1 LPFCRVL
8 IVDGDADTRELYRQ
22 VFTALGWVVIEAS
35 DGREALV
42 RALSEPPS
50 IVVTELWLAFIDGV
64 ALCRLLRSDSLTRHV
79 PILVVTSQG
88 GASSLQQA
96 ERAGANA
103 VLVKP
108 TTPDVIVAKMDRLTE
123 SLAAPA
129 APLSAR
135 HTSLAKQHQ
144 RFETTTPND
153 PTPVLSCPICSER
166 LIYQRTFFGGVNRQN
181 PERWDYLT
189 CLRCGEFSYR
199 HRTRKLRH
207 IA

>member
-1 LPFCRVL
+1 M
-8 IVDGDADTRELYRQ
+8 
-22 VFTALGWVVIEAS
+22 
-35 DGREALV
+35 

-64 ALCRLLRSDSLTRHV
+64 ALCRLLRRDSLTRKV

-96 ERAGANA
+96 ECAGANA

-108 TTPDVIVAKMDRLTE
+108 TTPDVIAAKMDRLTE
-123 SLAAPA
+123 SIAVPA
-129 APLSAR
+129 APPSAR
-135 HTSLAKQHQ
+135 RTSLAKQYQ

-153 PTPVLSCPICSER
+153 PTPALFCPMCANS
-166 LIYQRTFFGGVNRQN
+166 LIYEKTFFGGVSRRH
-181 PERWDYLT
+181 PERWDYFK
-189 CLRCGEFSYR
+189 CPRCGDFSYR

-207 IA
+207 LA